1 MAISLAQAKEHLGIE
16 TTGPY
21 EAYDPR
27 TATGPKDE
35 IETLVAAATALV
47 TKYAP
52 FAPEAVQDQAVLQIV
67 GYVHDGPNWTERRAV
82 THNAML
88 SSGAAAMLTPW
99 KVRRAGAIGA
109 MEKS

>member
-16 TTGPY
+16 TTGPF

-27 TATGPKDE
+27 HETGPKDE
-35 IETLVAAATALV
+35 IETLLAAAAALV

-52 FAPEAVQDQAVLQIV
+52 LAPEAVQDQAVLQVV
-67 GYVHDGPNWTERRAV
+67 GYIHDGPNWTERRAV

-88 SSGAAAMLTPW
+88 SSGAAAMLAPW
-99 KVRRAGAIGA
+99 KVRRAGVIGS
-109 MEKS
+109 MDKS